1 MNLALL
7 VIGCVMDNLAAVII
21 LASFRIPLG
30 EQRGMVPVLFVA
42 MMAINF
48 TISMATPPVGYPIFV
63 GAEREPGRKWL
74 RRVISESFDEI
85 RT

>member
-7 VIGCVMDNLAAVII
+7 VIGCVMDNLAAMII
-21 LASFRIPLG
+21 LASFLIPIG
-30 EQRGMVPVLFVA
+30 EQRGMVPVQFEAIV
-42 MMAINF
+42 AINF
-48 TISMATPPVGYPIFV
+48 TISMAPPPVGYSIFV

-74 RRVISESFDEI
+74 RRVISEVFDEI

>member
-7 VIGCVMDNLAAVII
+7 VIGCVMDNLAAMII
-21 LASFRIPLG
+21 LASFLIPIG
-30 EQRGMVPVLFVA
+30 EQRGMVPVQFEAIV
-42 MMAINF
+42 AINF

-63 GAEREPGRKWL
+63 DAKRERGRKWL
-74 RRVISESFDEI
+74 RRVISEGFDEI